1 METRDPKSLHAR
13 DIMNEIHDVMWLD
26 WDPIGVRELGGP
38 EDEYDSYIG
47 GAYRL
52 LAQGENADALVD
64 YLYQIETDAMGGA
77 LRDKNLLRPVAEK
90 LLKINVTLEGA

>member
-1 METRDPKSLHAR
+1 MGTRDPKSLRAR
-13 DIMNEIHDVMWLD
+13 HIMNEIHDVLWLD

-52 LAQGENADALVD
+52 LAQGANADALID
-64 YLYQIETDAMGGA
+64 YLYRIETDAMGGS

-90 LLKINVTLEGA
+90 LLKINVTLEKT